1 MKHGP
6 IALVTNEL
14 PVVCVAVDGDV
25 YDKVVSNIQEIRARS
40 GIVLSVATSGNEAIK
55 NHSADVLYVP
65 ECYEPFSPILVAVP
79 LQLFAYYVAANRGC
93 DVDQPRNLA
102 KSVTV
107 E

>member
-6 IALVTNEL
+6 IALVTPEL
-14 PVVCVAVDGDV
+14 PVVCIASASAV
-25 YDKVVSNIQEIRARS
+25 YDKMVSNIQEIRARS
-40 GIVLSVATSGNEAIK
+40 GIVLSVATVGDETIRK
-55 NHSADVLYVP
+55 HSADVIYVP
-65 ECYEPFSPILVAVP
+65 ECYEPFSPIVVAVP
-79 LQLFAYYVAANRGC
+79 LQLLAYHIAVNRGC